1 MNSGYAIPAVALVV
15 VATVLVGAFG
25 LRISRTTSDF
35 YVASRTVGPRL
46 NAAAIS
52 GEYLSAASF
61 LGIAGLVLV
70 QGPDM
75 LWYPVGYTAGYLV
88 LLLFVAAPLRRSGA
102 YTLPDF
108 AEARLA
114 SQGVRRLAGA
124 FVVGV
129 GWLYL
134 LPQLQGAGLTLT
146 VLSGAPDWLGGVIV
160 AVVVTAIV
168 AAGGMRSITFV
179 QAFQY
184 WLKLTALLVP
194 ALFLVLAW
202 QGDGAPGRAFEEPAA
217 FREQRSVRV
226 DDTLTLKLA
235 EPLTVTAEGT
245 VDGRAHDGTR
255 LILPAGIH
263 RIEAGTRLTFAADTP
278 VPAAGRGADDALSPS
293 RAESRTERPLYA
305 TYGLILATF
314 LGTMGLPHVVV
325 RFYTSPTGVA
335 ARRTTVA
342 VLGLIGAF
350 YLLPPVYGALG
361 RLYAPELTLTG
372 DADAAVLLLPD
383 RVLGGVGGDLLGA
396 LVAGGAFAAFLST
409 ASGLTMAVAGVLTQD
424 VLPSRA
430 VPHFRLGTLL
440 AMAVPLAASALVGGL
455 PVADAVGL
463 AFAVSASSFCPLLVL
478 GIWWRRLTPPGAA
491 AGMLVGGGSAL
502 LAVAATMGGFP
513 GGGGALHALL
523 AWPALWSV
531 PLGFLTMVLVSL
543 ATPGRVPA
551 GTAAILAR
559 FHLPEE
565 LGTEELRGDDGLQA
579 GGAATGPG
587 AEGPR
592 GGGPR
597 TGPRTGPPEPER
609 ARAEGPVTGALRDGA
624 GLRPAR
630 PPAASA
636 PDAPHRPTERRDGD
650 RAGSRQAGSEPT
662 ESGLPGEP
670 SRPGRLGRGGD
681 RAETPPAGGEPPG
694 ESSRSTGPWDGDGRR
709 AGGFQTRSGPSE
721 VGVPGAAWG
730 GDGRT
735 GVPLAG
741 SGPSGETSR
750 RAGPWEGGGSAGGSP
765 AGSGPPEGGPS
776 GAPDERGAP

>member
-1 MNSGYAIPAVALVV
+1 MNSGYAVPAVALVV
-15 VATVLVGAFG
+15 LATVLVGAFG
-25 LRISRTTSDF
+25 LRVSRTTSDF
-35 YVASRTVGPRL
+35 YVASRAVGPRL

-114 SQGVRRLAGA
+114 SQAVRRLAGA

-146 VLSGAPDWLGGVIV
+146 VLTGAPEWLGGVIV
-160 AVVVTAIV
+160 AAVVVATV

-194 ALFLVLAW
+194 ALFLILAW
-202 QGDGAPGRAFEEPAA
+202 QGDGAPSHAFEEPAT
-217 FREQRSVRV
+217 FREQRIVKV
-226 DDTLTLKLA
+226 ADTLDLTLDQ
-235 EPLTVTAEGT
+235 PLTVTVTGT
-245 VDGRAHDGTR
+245 VDGRPHDDQR
-255 LILPAGIH
+255 LRLPAGTH
-263 RIEAGTRLTFAADTP
+263 HIERGTRLTFAKGTT
-278 VPAAGRGADDALSPS
+278 VPAADRRTGDGMSTSLAAGRED
-293 RAESRTERPLYA
+293 RPLYA

-325 RFYTSPTGVA
+325 RFYTSPHGVA

-342 VLGLIGAF
+342 VLGLIGCF

-372 DADAAVLLLPD
+372 DADAAVLLLPE
-383 RVLGGVGGDLLGA
+383 RMIGGLGGDLLGA

-424 VLPSRA
+424 VLPARG
-430 VPHFRLGTLL
+430 VRHFRLGTVL
-440 AMAVPLAASALVGGL
+440 AMCVPLAASVLVGGL

-491 AGMLVGGGSAL
+491 AGMLVGGGSAF
-502 LAVAATMGGFP
+502 LAVAATMAGLPARGP
-513 GGGGALHALL
+513 LHALL

-531 PLGFLTMVLVSL
+531 PLGFLTMVVVSL
-543 ATPGRVPA
+543 ATASRVPA

-565 LGTEELRGDDGLQA
+565 L
-579 GGAATGPG
+579 
-587 AEGPR
+587 
-592 GGGPR
+592 
-597 TGPRTGPPEPER
+597 
-609 ARAEGPVTGALRDGA
+609 RAEVKA
-624 GLRPAR
+624 
-630 PPAASA
+630 
-636 PDAPHRPTERRDGD
+636 
-650 RAGSRQAGSEPT
+650 
-662 ESGLPGEP
+662 
-670 SRPGRLGRGGD
+670 
-681 RAETPPAGGEPPG
+681 
-694 ESSRSTGPWDGDGRR
+694 
-709 AGGFQTRSGPSE
+709 
-721 VGVPGAAWG
+721 
-730 GDGRT
+730 
-735 GVPLAG
+735 
-741 SGPSGETSR
+741 
-750 RAGPWEGGGSAGGSP
+750 
-765 AGSGPPEGGPS
+765 
-776 GAPDERGAP
+776 

>member
-1 MNSGYAIPAVALVV
+1 MNSGYTVTAVALVV

-114 SQGVRRLAGA
+114 SQTVRRLAGA

-134 LPQLQGAGLTLT
+134 LPQLQSAGLTLT
-146 VLSGAPDWLGGVIV
+146 VLTGAPDSLGGLIV
-160 AVVVTAIV
+160 AVVVTATV

-202 QGDGAPGRAFEEPAA
+202 QGDGAPRHAFDEPAA
-217 FREQRSVRV
+217 FREQRSVTV
-226 DDTLTLKLA
+226 DATLDLRLQS
-235 EPLTVTAEGT
+235 PLTVTVDGT
-245 VDGRAHDGTR
+245 VDGRRHQDTALH
-255 LILPAGIH
+255 LPAGTH
-263 RIEAGTRLTFAADTP
+263 RVERGTRLTFAAGDP
-278 VPAAGRGADDALSPS
+278 VPTGRHDTGGGLSTSFADG
-293 RAESRTERPLYA
+293 REERPLYA

-325 RFYTSPTGVA
+325 RFYTSPHGVA

-342 VLGLIGAF
+342 VLALIGGF

-372 DADAAVLLLPD
+372 DADAAVLLLPE
-383 RVLGGVGGDLLGA
+383 RIIGGTGGDLLGA

-424 VLPSRA
+424 VLPARG
-430 VPHFRLGTLL
+430 VRHFRLGTVL
-440 AMAVPLAASALVGGL
+440 AMAPPLAAGVLVGGL

-478 GIWWRRLTPPGAA
+478 GIWWRRLTPHGAA
-491 AGMLVGGGSAL
+491 AGMLIGGGSAF
-502 LAVAATMGGFP
+502 LAVTTTMAGLP
-513 GGGGALHALL
+513 GTGWLHTLL
-523 AWPALWSV
+523 AWPAVWSV
-531 PLGFLTMVLVSL
+531 PLGFLTMILVSL

-559 FHLPEE
+559 FHLPED
-565 LGTEELRGDDGLQA
+565 LRTEAKG
-579 GGAATGPG
+579 
-587 AEGPR
+587 
-592 GGGPR
+592 
-597 TGPRTGPPEPER
+597 
-609 ARAEGPVTGALRDGA
+609 
-624 GLRPAR
+624 
-630 PPAASA
+630 
-636 PDAPHRPTERRDGD
+636 
-650 RAGSRQAGSEPT
+650 
-662 ESGLPGEP
+662 
-670 SRPGRLGRGGD
+670 
-681 RAETPPAGGEPPG
+681 
-694 ESSRSTGPWDGDGRR
+694 
-709 AGGFQTRSGPSE
+709 
-721 VGVPGAAWG
+721 
-730 GDGRT
+730 
-735 GVPLAG
+735 
-741 SGPSGETSR
+741 
-750 RAGPWEGGGSAGGSP
+750 
-765 AGSGPPEGGPS
+765 
-776 GAPDERGAP
+776 

>member
-1 MNSGYAIPAVALVV
+1 MNSSYSVPAVALVV

-61 LGIAGLVLV
+61 LGITGLVLV

-114 SQGVRRLAGA
+114 SQAVRRLAGA

-146 VLSGAPDWLGGVIV
+146 VLTGAPEWLGGVIV
-160 AVVVTAIV
+160 AAVVVATV

-194 ALFLVLAW
+194 ALFLILAW
-202 QGDGAPGRAFEEPAA
+202 QGDGAPSHAFEEPAT
-217 FREQRSVRV
+217 FREQRIVKV
-226 DDTLTLKLA
+226 ADTLDLTLDQ
-235 EPLTVTAEGT
+235 PLTVTVTGT
-245 VDGRAHDGTR
+245 VDGRPHDDQR
-255 LILPAGIH
+255 LRLPAGTH
-263 RIEAGTRLTFAADTP
+263 HIERGTRLTFAKGTT
-278 VPAAGRGADDALSPS
+278 VPAADRRTGDGMSTSLAAGRED
-293 RAESRTERPLYA
+293 RPLYA

-325 RFYTSPTGVA
+325 RFYTSPHGVA

-342 VLGLIGAF
+342 VLGLIGCF

-372 DADAAVLLLPD
+372 DADAAVLLLPE
-383 RVLGGVGGDLLGA
+383 RMIGGLGGDLLGA

-424 VLPSRA
+424 VLPARG
-430 VPHFRLGTLL
+430 VRHFRLGTVL
-440 AMAVPLAASALVGGL
+440 AMCVPLAASVLVGGL

-491 AGMLVGGGSAL
+491 AGMLVGGGSAF
-502 LAVAATMGGFP
+502 LAVAATMAGLPARGP
-513 GGGGALHALL
+513 LHALL

-531 PLGFLTMVLVSL
+531 PLGFLTMVVVSL
-543 ATPGRVPA
+543 ATASRVPA

-565 LGTEELRGDDGLQA
+565 L
-579 GGAATGPG
+579 
-587 AEGPR
+587 
-592 GGGPR
+592 
-597 TGPRTGPPEPER
+597 
-609 ARAEGPVTGALRDGA
+609 RAEVKA
-624 GLRPAR
+624 
-630 PPAASA
+630 
-636 PDAPHRPTERRDGD
+636 
-650 RAGSRQAGSEPT
+650 
-662 ESGLPGEP
+662 
-670 SRPGRLGRGGD
+670 
-681 RAETPPAGGEPPG
+681 
-694 ESSRSTGPWDGDGRR
+694 
-709 AGGFQTRSGPSE
+709 
-721 VGVPGAAWG
+721 
-730 GDGRT
+730 
-735 GVPLAG
+735 
-741 SGPSGETSR
+741 
-750 RAGPWEGGGSAGGSP
+750 
-765 AGSGPPEGGPS
+765 
-776 GAPDERGAP
+776 

>member
-1 MNSGYAIPAVALVV
+1 MNQNYAVPAVALVV

-61 LGIAGLVLV
+61 LGIAGLVLI

-88 LLLFVAAPLRRSGA
+88 LLIFVAAPLRRSGA

-114 SQGVRRLAGA
+114 SQALRRLAGA

-134 LPQLQGAGLTLT
+134 LPQLQGAGLTLA
-146 VLSGAPDWLGGVIV
+146 VLTGAPDWIGAVLV
-160 AVVVTAIV
+160 AVVVVATV

-202 QGDGAPGRAFEEPAA
+202 QGDGAPRHAFDEPAT
-217 FREQRSVRV
+217 FREQRVVRIQ
-226 DDTLTLKLA
+226 DGLDIKLA
-235 EPLTVTAEGT
+235 RPLEVVATGTIAAQRYTDERVSLTAG
-245 VDGRAHDGTR
+245 A
-255 LILPAGIH
+255 H
-263 RIEAGTRLTFAADTP
+263 RIASGTRLTFAEGDP
-278 VPAAGRGADDALSPS
+278 VPATDSAGDHGDDTISTSLAS
-293 RAESRTERPLYA
+293 EKRPLYA

-325 RFYTSPTGVA
+325 RFYTSPNGAA
-335 ARRTTVA
+335 ARRTTVV

-361 RLYAPELTLTG
+361 RMYAPELTLTG
-372 DADAAVLLLPD
+372 DTDAAVLLLPD
-383 RVLGGVGGDLLGA
+383 RIIGGTGGDLLGA

-424 VLPSRA
+424 VLPTRG
-430 VPHFRLGTLL
+430 VRHFRLGTVL
-440 AMAVPLAASALVGGL
+440 AMAVPLAASVLVGGL

-502 LAVAATMGGFP
+502 LAVAATMAGYP
-513 GGGGALHALL
+513 GTGPFHALL

-531 PLGFLTMVLVSL
+531 PLGFLTMILVSL

-565 LGTEELRGDDGLQA
+565 VAPEGARDHVDTLLRR
-579 GGAATGPG
+579 GA
-587 AEGPR
+587 
-592 GGGPR
+592 
-597 TGPRTGPPEPER
+597 
-609 ARAEGPVTGALRDGA
+609 
-624 GLRPAR
+624 RPAALDPH
-630 PPAASA
+630 PPQPPNS
-636 PDAPHRPTERRDGD
+636 PSS
-650 RAGSRQAGSEPT
+650 RAG
-662 ESGLPGEP
+662 
-670 SRPGRLGRGGD
+670 
-681 RAETPPAGGEPPG
+681 
-694 ESSRSTGPWDGDGRR
+694 
-709 AGGFQTRSGPSE
+709 
-721 VGVPGAAWG
+721 
-730 GDGRT
+730 
-735 GVPLAG
+735 
-741 SGPSGETSR
+741 
-750 RAGPWEGGGSAGGSP
+750 
-765 AGSGPPEGGPS
+765 
-776 GAPDERGAP
+776 

>member
-1 MNSGYAIPAVALVV
+1 MNTAYAVTAVALVA

-108 AEARLA
+108 AEARL
-114 SQGVRRLAGA
+114 SSHVVRRLAGTL
-124 FVVGV
+124 VVGV

-146 VLSGAPDWLGGVIV
+146 VLTGAPDWLGAVIV
-160 AVVVTAIV
+160 AVVVTVIV

-194 ALFLVLAW
+194 ALFLVIAW
-202 QGDGAPGRAFEEPAA
+202 QSDGAPSHAFDEPAE
-217 FREQRSVRV
+217 FREQRVVRV
-226 DDTLTLKLA
+226 DDTVDLRLTA
-235 EPLTVTAEGT
+235 PLTVT
-245 VDGRAHDGTR
+245 VDGAVDGVEHEGAEVS
-255 LILPAGIH
+255 LSAGTH
-263 RIEAGTRLTFAADTP
+263 RIDGGTRLTFAEGAE
-278 VPAAGRGADDALSPS
+278 VPTAGQGADDALSPS
-293 RAESRTERPLYA
+293 RAESREERPLYA

-314 LGTMGLPHVVV
+314 FGTMGLPHVVV
-325 RFYTSPTGVA
+325 RFYTSPHGVA

-361 RLYAPELTLTG
+361 RLYAPDLTLTG
-372 DADAAVLLLPD
+372 DADAAVLLLPG
-383 RVLGGVGGDLLGA
+383 RMIGGTGGDLLGA

-424 VLPSRA
+424 VLPSRG
-430 VPHFRLGTLL
+430 VRHFRLGTVL
-440 AMAVPLAASALVGGL
+440 AMAVPLVASILVGGL

-491 AGMLVGGGSAL
+491 AGMLVGGGSAF
-502 LAVAATMGGFP
+502 LAVAATMAGYP
-513 GGGGALHALL
+513 GAGPWHALL

-543 ATPGRVPA
+543 ATPGRVPP
-551 GTAAILAR
+551 GTAGVLAR

-565 LGTEELRGDDGLQA
+565 LRTE
-579 GGAATGPG
+579 
-587 AEGPR
+587 
-592 GGGPR
+592 
-597 TGPRTGPPEPER
+597 
-609 ARAEGPVTGALRDGA
+609 V
-624 GLRPAR
+624 
-630 PPAASA
+630 SA
-636 PDAPHRPTERRDGD
+636 
-650 RAGSRQAGSEPT
+650 
-662 ESGLPGEP
+662 
-670 SRPGRLGRGGD
+670 
-681 RAETPPAGGEPPG
+681 
-694 ESSRSTGPWDGDGRR
+694 
-709 AGGFQTRSGPSE
+709 
-721 VGVPGAAWG
+721 
-730 GDGRT
+730 
-735 GVPLAG
+735 
-741 SGPSGETSR
+741 
-750 RAGPWEGGGSAGGSP
+750 
-765 AGSGPPEGGPS
+765 
-776 GAPDERGAP
+776 

>member
-1 MNSGYAIPAVALVV
+1 MNSHYAVPAVALVV
-15 VATVLVGAFG
+15 IATVLVGAFG

-114 SQGVRRLAGA
+114 SQAVRRLAGA

-146 VLSGAPDWLGGVIV
+146 VLTGAPDWLGGVIV
-160 AVVVTAIV
+160 AVVVTATV

-202 QGDGAPGRAFEEPAA
+202 QSDGAPRHAFDEPAT
-217 FREQRSVRV
+217 FREQRVVRV
-226 DDTLTLKLA
+226 GDSIDLKLDR
-235 EPLTVTAEGT
+235 PLTVTVTGT
-245 VDGRAHDGTR
+245 VDGRTHTATR
-255 LILPAGIH
+255 LDLPAGTH
-263 RIEAGTRLTFAADTP
+263 RVERGTRLTFAEGAA
-278 VPAAGRGADDALSPS
+278 VPEAQRSGGGDLSPAP
-293 RAESRTERPLYA
+293 AESGEERPLYA

-325 RFYTSPTGVA
+325 RFYTSPHGVA

-342 VLGLIGAF
+342 VLGLVGAF

-361 RLYAPELTLTG
+361 RIYAPELTLTG
-372 DADAAVLLLPD
+372 DTDAAVLLLPD
-383 RVLGGVGGDLLGA
+383 RIIGGVGGDLLGA

-424 VLPSRA
+424 VLPARG
-430 VPHFRLGTLL
+430 VRHFRLGTVL
-440 AMAVPLAASALVGGL
+440 AMAMPLAASVLVGSL

-502 LAVAATMGGFP
+502 LAVAATMTGYP
-513 GGGGALHALL
+513 GEGALHALL

-531 PLGFLTMVLVSL
+531 PLGFLTMILVSL
-543 ATPGRVPA
+543 ATPGRVPP
-551 GTAAILAR
+551 GTAAVLAR

-565 LGTEELRGDDGLQA
+565 LRTE
-579 GGAATGPG
+579 
-587 AEGPR
+587 
-592 GGGPR
+592 
-597 TGPRTGPPEPER
+597 
-609 ARAEGPVTGALRDGA
+609 VTA
-624 GLRPAR
+624 
-630 PPAASA
+630 
-636 PDAPHRPTERRDGD
+636 
-650 RAGSRQAGSEPT
+650 
-662 ESGLPGEP
+662 
-670 SRPGRLGRGGD
+670 
-681 RAETPPAGGEPPG
+681 
-694 ESSRSTGPWDGDGRR
+694 
-709 AGGFQTRSGPSE
+709 
-721 VGVPGAAWG
+721 
-730 GDGRT
+730 
-735 GVPLAG
+735 
-741 SGPSGETSR
+741 
-750 RAGPWEGGGSAGGSP
+750 
-765 AGSGPPEGGPS
+765 
-776 GAPDERGAP
+776 

>member
-1 MNSGYAIPAVALVV
+1 MNSHYAVPAVALVV

-114 SQGVRRLAGA
+114 SQAVRRLAGA

-146 VLSGAPDWLGGVIV
+146 VLTGAPDWLGGVIV
-160 AVVVTAIV
+160 AVVVTATV

-202 QGDGAPGRAFEEPAA
+202 QSDGAPRHAFDEPAT
-217 FREQRSVRV
+217 FREQRVVRV
-226 DDTLTLKLA
+226 GDGIDLKLDR
-235 EPLTVTAEGT
+235 PLAVTVTGT
-245 VDGRAHDGTR
+245 VDGRTHTDTR
-255 LILPAGIH
+255 LELPAGTH
-263 RIEAGTRLTFAADTP
+263 RVERGTRLTFAEGAA
-278 VPAAGRGADDALSPS
+278 VPEAQRSGGGDLSPAQ
-293 RAESRTERPLYA
+293 AESREERPLYA

-314 LGTMGLPHVVV
+314 FGTMGLPHVVV
-325 RFYTSPTGVA
+325 RFYTSPHGVA

-372 DADAAVLLLPD
+372 DTDAAVLLLPD
-383 RVLGGVGGDLLGA
+383 RIIGGVGGDLLGA

-424 VLPSRA
+424 VLPARG
-430 VPHFRLGTLL
+430 VRHFRLGTVL
-440 AMAVPLAASALVGGL
+440 AMAMPLAASVLVGGL

-502 LAVAATMGGFP
+502 LAVTATMAGYP
-513 GGGGALHALL
+513 GEGALHALL

-531 PLGFLTMVLVSL
+531 PLGFLTMILVSL
-543 ATPGRVPA
+543 ATPGRVPP
-551 GTAAILAR
+551 GTAAVLAR

-565 LGTEELRGDDGLQA
+565 LRTE
-579 GGAATGPG
+579 
-587 AEGPR
+587 
-592 GGGPR
+592 
-597 TGPRTGPPEPER
+597 
-609 ARAEGPVTGALRDGA
+609 VTA
-624 GLRPAR
+624 
-630 PPAASA
+630 
-636 PDAPHRPTERRDGD
+636 
-650 RAGSRQAGSEPT
+650 
-662 ESGLPGEP
+662 
-670 SRPGRLGRGGD
+670 
-681 RAETPPAGGEPPG
+681 
-694 ESSRSTGPWDGDGRR
+694 
-709 AGGFQTRSGPSE
+709 
-721 VGVPGAAWG
+721 
-730 GDGRT
+730 
-735 GVPLAG
+735 
-741 SGPSGETSR
+741 
-750 RAGPWEGGGSAGGSP
+750 
-765 AGSGPPEGGPS
+765 
-776 GAPDERGAP
+776 

>member
-1 MNSGYAIPAVALVV
+1 MNSAYTVPAVALVV
-15 VATVLVGAFG
+15 VATILVGAFG

-70 QGPDM
+70 QGADM

-134 LPQLQGAGLTLT
+134 LPQLQGAGLTLA
-146 VLSGAPDWLGGVIV
+146 VLTGAPAALGGVIV
-160 AVVVTAIV
+160 AVVVVAIV

-202 QGDGAPGRAFEEPAA
+202 QGDGAPRRAYDEPAA
-217 FREQRSVRV
+217 FREQRTVRV
-226 DDTLTLKLA
+226 AETLDLRL
-235 EPLTVTAEGT
+235 ESPLTVTVTGT
-245 VDGRAHDGTR
+245 VDGRAHHER
-255 LILPAGIH
+255 RVSLPAGTH
-263 RIEAGTRLTFAADTP
+263 RVEGGTRLTFARGARVP
-278 VPAAGRGADDALSPS
+278 VAERGGSGGMSTSLTAGR
-293 RAESRTERPLYA
+293 EERPLYA

-325 RFYTSPTGVA
+325 RFYTSPHGVA

-372 DADAAVLLLPD
+372 SADAAVLLLPD
-383 RVLGGVGGDLLGA
+383 RVIGGLGGDLLGA

-424 VLPSRA
+424 VLPSRG
-430 VPHFRLGTLL
+430 VRHFRLGTVL
-440 AMAVPLAASALVGGL
+440 AMAVPLAASVLVGGL

-491 AGMLVGGGSAL
+491 AGMLAGGGAAL
-502 LAVAATMGGFP
+502 VAVAVTMAGFP
-513 GGGGALHALL
+513 GTGPLHALL

-551 GTAAILAR
+551 GTAAVLAR
-559 FHLPEE
+559 FHLPEQ
-565 LGTEELRGDDGLQA
+565 L
-579 GGAATGPG
+579 
-587 AEGPR
+587 
-592 GGGPR
+592 
-597 TGPRTGPPEPER
+597 
-609 ARAEGPVTGALRDGA
+609 RAEVKG
-624 GLRPAR
+624 
-630 PPAASA
+630 
-636 PDAPHRPTERRDGD
+636 
-650 RAGSRQAGSEPT
+650 
-662 ESGLPGEP
+662 
-670 SRPGRLGRGGD
+670 
-681 RAETPPAGGEPPG
+681 
-694 ESSRSTGPWDGDGRR
+694 
-709 AGGFQTRSGPSE
+709 
-721 VGVPGAAWG
+721 
-730 GDGRT
+730 
-735 GVPLAG
+735 
-741 SGPSGETSR
+741 
-750 RAGPWEGGGSAGGSP
+750 
-765 AGSGPPEGGPS
+765 
-776 GAPDERGAP
+776 

>member
-1 MNSGYAIPAVALVV
+1 MNSSYAVPAVALVV
-15 VATVLVGAFG
+15 LATVLVGAFG

-75 LWYPVGYTAGYLV
+75 LWYPVGYTAGHLV

-114 SQGVRRLAGA
+114 SQAVRRLAGA

-134 LPQLQGAGLTLT
+134 LPQLQGAGLTLA
-146 VLSGAPDWLGGVIV
+146 VLTGAPDSLGGVIV
-160 AVVVTAIV
+160 AVVVVVTV

-202 QGDGAPGRAFEEPAA
+202 QGAGAPRTAFDEPAT
-217 FREQRSVRV
+217 FREQRVVTV
-226 DDTLTLKLA
+226 DESLDLKLSR
-235 EPLTVTAEGT
+235 PLDVTASGT
-245 VDGRAHDGTR
+245 VDGRRYRGKRVTLAHGV
-255 LILPAGIH
+255 H
-263 RIEAGTRLTFAADTP
+263 RIEGGTRLTFTEGDP
-278 VPAAGRGADDALSPS
+278 VPAADRGGNGGMSTSLAVGR
-293 RAESRTERPLYA
+293 EERPLYA

-325 RFYTSPTGVA
+325 RFYTSPHGVA

-361 RLYAPELTLTG
+361 RLYAPELGLAG

-383 RVLGGVGGDLLGA
+383 RLIGGLGGDLLGA
-396 LVAGGAFAAFLST
+396 LLAGGAFAAFLST

-424 VLPSRA
+424 VLPSRG
-430 VPHFRLGTLL
+430 VRHFRLGTVL

-502 LAVAATMGGFP
+502 VAVGATMAGYP
-513 GGGGALHALL
+513 RGGALHALL

-531 PLGFLTMVLVSL
+531 PLGFLTMTLVSL

-565 LGTEELRGDDGLQA
+565 LS
-579 GGAATGPG
+579 GGQV
-587 AEGPR
+587 
-592 GGGPR
+592 
-597 TGPRTGPPEPER
+597 
-609 ARAEGPVTGALRDGA
+609 RAEAKA
-624 GLRPAR
+624 
-630 PPAASA
+630 
-636 PDAPHRPTERRDGD
+636 
-650 RAGSRQAGSEPT
+650 
-662 ESGLPGEP
+662 
-670 SRPGRLGRGGD
+670 
-681 RAETPPAGGEPPG
+681 
-694 ESSRSTGPWDGDGRR
+694 
-709 AGGFQTRSGPSE
+709 
-721 VGVPGAAWG
+721 
-730 GDGRT
+730 
-735 GVPLAG
+735 
-741 SGPSGETSR
+741 
-750 RAGPWEGGGSAGGSP
+750 
-765 AGSGPPEGGPS
+765 
-776 GAPDERGAP
+776 

>member
-1 MNSGYAIPAVALVV
+1 MNSSYAVTAVALVV

-114 SQGVRRLAGA
+114 SQNVRRLAGA

-134 LPQLQGAGLTLT
+134 LPQLQGAGLTLA
-146 VLSGAPDWLGGVIV
+146 VLTGAPDLLGGGIV
-160 AVVVTAIV
+160 AVVVVATV

-194 ALFLVLAW
+194 ALFLALAW
-202 QGDGAPGRAFEEPAA
+202 QGDGSPRHAFEEPAT
-217 FREQRSVRV
+217 FREQRVVTV
-226 DDTLTLKLA
+226 DDSLDLTLDR
-235 EPLTVTAEGT
+235 PLTVT
-245 VDGRAHDGTR
+245 VDGRVDGRTHDDQRVQLAAGT
-255 LILPAGIH
+255 H
-263 RIEAGTRLTFAADTP
+263 HIEHGTRLTFAKGSA
-278 VPAAGRGADDALSPS
+278 VPAADRGSSNGMSTSLEAS
-293 RAESRTERPLYA
+293 REERPLYA

-325 RFYTSPTGVA
+325 RFYTSPHGAA

-361 RLYAPELTLTG
+361 RIYTPELGLTG

-383 RVLGGVGGDLLGA
+383 RMIGGAGGDLLGA

-424 VLPSRA
+424 VLPARG
-430 VPHFRLGTLL
+430 VRHFRLGTVL
-440 AMAVPLAASALVGGL
+440 AMAVPLAASVLVGGL

-491 AGMLVGGGSAL
+491 AGMVIGGGGAFV
-502 LAVAATMGGFP
+502 AVAATMAGFP
-513 GGGGALHALL
+513 GTGPLHALL

-543 ATPGRVPA
+543 ATPGRVPT

-565 LGTEELRGDDGLQA
+565 L
-579 GGAATGPG
+579 
-587 AEGPR
+587 
-592 GGGPR
+592 
-597 TGPRTGPPEPER
+597 
-609 ARAEGPVTGALRDGA
+609 RAEVKA
-624 GLRPAR
+624 
-630 PPAASA
+630 
-636 PDAPHRPTERRDGD
+636 
-650 RAGSRQAGSEPT
+650 
-662 ESGLPGEP
+662 
-670 SRPGRLGRGGD
+670 
-681 RAETPPAGGEPPG
+681 
-694 ESSRSTGPWDGDGRR
+694 
-709 AGGFQTRSGPSE
+709 
-721 VGVPGAAWG
+721 
-730 GDGRT
+730 
-735 GVPLAG
+735 
-741 SGPSGETSR
+741 
-750 RAGPWEGGGSAGGSP
+750 
-765 AGSGPPEGGPS
+765 
-776 GAPDERGAP
+776 

>member
-1 MNSGYAIPAVALVV
+1 MNSHYAVPAVALVV

-114 SQGVRRLAGA
+114 SQAVRRLAGA

-146 VLSGAPDWLGGVIV
+146 VLTGAPDWLGGVIV
-160 AVVVTAIV
+160 AVVVTATV

-202 QGDGAPGRAFEEPAA
+202 QSDGAPRHAFDEPAT
-217 FREQRSVRV
+217 FREQRVVRV
-226 DDTLTLKLA
+226 GDSIDLKLDR
-235 EPLTVTAEGT
+235 PLTVTVTGT
-245 VDGRAHDGTR
+245 VDGRTHTDTS
-255 LILPAGIH
+255 LELPAGTH
-263 RIEAGTRLTFAADTP
+263 RVERGTRLTFAEGAA
-278 VPAAGRGADDALSPS
+278 VPEAQRRAVGDLSPAQ
-293 RAESRTERPLYA
+293 AESREQRPLYA

-314 LGTMGLPHVVV
+314 FGTMGLPHVVV
-325 RFYTSPTGVA
+325 RFYTSPHGVA
-335 ARRTTVA
+335 ARRTTVV

-372 DADAAVLLLPD
+372 DTDAAVLLLPD
-383 RVLGGVGGDLLGA
+383 RIIGGVGGDLLGA

-424 VLPSRA
+424 VLPARG
-430 VPHFRLGTLL
+430 VRHFRLGTVL
-440 AMAVPLAASALVGGL
+440 AMAVPLAASVLVGGL

-502 LAVAATMGGFP
+502 LAVAATMAGYP
-513 GGGGALHALL
+513 GEGALHALL

-531 PLGFLTMVLVSL
+531 PLGFLTMIVVSL
-543 ATPGRVPA
+543 ATPGRVPP
-551 GTAAILAR
+551 GTAAVLAR

-565 LGTEELRGDDGLQA
+565 LRTE
-579 GGAATGPG
+579 
-587 AEGPR
+587 
-592 GGGPR
+592 
-597 TGPRTGPPEPER
+597 
-609 ARAEGPVTGALRDGA
+609 VTA
-624 GLRPAR
+624 
-630 PPAASA
+630 
-636 PDAPHRPTERRDGD
+636 
-650 RAGSRQAGSEPT
+650 
-662 ESGLPGEP
+662 
-670 SRPGRLGRGGD
+670 
-681 RAETPPAGGEPPG
+681 
-694 ESSRSTGPWDGDGRR
+694 
-709 AGGFQTRSGPSE
+709 
-721 VGVPGAAWG
+721 
-730 GDGRT
+730 
-735 GVPLAG
+735 
-741 SGPSGETSR
+741 
-750 RAGPWEGGGSAGGSP
+750 
-765 AGSGPPEGGPS
+765 
-776 GAPDERGAP
+776 

>member
-1 MNSGYAIPAVALVV
+1 MNPSYAVPAVALVV

-114 SQGVRRLAGA
+114 SQAVRRLAGA

-146 VLSGAPDWLGGVIV
+146 VLTGAPDWLGGVIV
-160 AVVVTAIV
+160 AVVVTATV

-194 ALFLVLAW
+194 ALFLILAW
-202 QGDGAPGRAFEEPAA
+202 QSDGAPHRAFDEPAA
-217 FREQRSVRV
+217 FRDQRVVRV
-226 DDTLTLKLA
+226 EDSLDLRLDR
-235 EPLTVTAEGT
+235 PLTVTVDGT
-245 VDGRAHDGTR
+245 VDGRPHTGTR
-255 LILPAGIH
+255 LELPAGTH
-263 RIEAGTRLTFAADTP
+263 RIERGTRLTFPEGTP
-278 VPAAGRGADDALSPS
+278 VPRADRSSGGVLSPS
-293 RAESRTERPLYA
+293 RAESREERPLYA

-325 RFYTSPTGVA
+325 RFYTSPHGVA

-342 VLGLIGAF
+342 VLGLVGAF

-361 RLYAPELTLTG
+361 RLYAPELALTG
-372 DADAAVLLLPD
+372 DADAAVLLLPE
-383 RVLGGVGGDLLGA
+383 RMIGGVGGDLLGA
-396 LVAGGAFAAFLST
+396 LIAGGAFAAFLST

-424 VLPSRA
+424 VLPSRG
-430 VPHFRLGTLL
+430 VRHFRLGTVL
-440 AMAVPLAASALVGGL
+440 AMAVPLAASVLVGGL

-502 LAVAATMGGFP
+502 LAVAATMTGVP
-513 GGGGALHALL
+513 GGGALHALL

-531 PLGFLTMVLVSL
+531 PLGFLTMILVSL
-543 ATPGRVPA
+543 ATPGRVPP
-551 GTAAILAR
+551 GTAAVLAR

-565 LGTEELRGDDGLQA
+565 LR
-579 GGAATGPG
+579 
-587 AEGPR
+587 
-592 GGGPR
+592 
-597 TGPRTGPPEPER
+597 
-609 ARAEGPVTGALRDGA
+609 
-624 GLRPAR
+624 
-630 PPAASA
+630 
-636 PDAPHRPTERRDGD
+636 
-650 RAGSRQAGSEPT
+650 
-662 ESGLPGEP
+662 
-670 SRPGRLGRGGD
+670 
-681 RAETPPAGGEPPG
+681 
-694 ESSRSTGPWDGDGRR
+694 
-709 AGGFQTRSGPSE
+709 SE
-721 VGVPGAAWG
+721 VAA
-730 GDGRT
+730 
-735 GVPLAG
+735 
-741 SGPSGETSR
+741 
-750 RAGPWEGGGSAGGSP
+750 
-765 AGSGPPEGGPS
+765 
-776 GAPDERGAP
+776 

>member
-1 MNSGYAIPAVALVV
+1 MNSSYAVPAVALVV
-15 VATVLVGAFG
+15 LATVLVGAFG

-70 QGPDM
+70 QGPEM

-108 AEARLA
+108 AEARLS
-114 SQGVRRLAGA
+114 SQAVRRLAGA
-124 FVVGV
+124 FVVGT

-146 VLSGAPDWLGGVIV
+146 VLTGAPDSLGGLIV
-160 AVVVTAIV
+160 AVVVVAIV

-194 ALFLVLAW
+194 ALFLILAW
-202 QGDGAPGRAFEEPAA
+202 QGDGAPSRAFDEPAT
-217 FREQRSVRV
+217 FRERSVVRV
-226 DDTLTLKLA
+226 DDTLDLTLDR
-235 EPLTVTAEGT
+235 PLTVTVSGT
-245 VDGRAHDGTR
+245 IDGRAHDNDR
-255 LILPAGIH
+255 LRLPAGTH
-263 RIEAGTRLTFAADTP
+263 RVEDGTRLTFAKGGD
-278 VPAAGRGADDALSPS
+278 VPERDRGAGGDLSPS
-293 RAESRTERPLYA
+293 QAESRGERPLYA

-325 RFYTSPTGVA
+325 RFYTSPHGVA

-361 RLYAPELTLTG
+361 RLYAPELTLSG

-383 RVLGGVGGDLLGA
+383 RVIGGLGGDLLGA
-396 LVAGGAFAAFLST
+396 LIAGGAFAAFLST

-424 VLPSRA
+424 VLPSRG
-430 VPHFRLGTLL
+430 VRHFRLGTVL
-440 AMAVPLAASALVGGL
+440 AMAVPLAASVLVGGL

-502 LAVAATMGGFP
+502 LAVAATMAGFP
-513 GGGGALHALL
+513 GAGALHALL

-559 FHLPEE
+559 FHLPED
-565 LGTEELRGDDGLQA
+565 L
-579 GGAATGPG
+579 
-587 AEGPR
+587 
-592 GGGPR
+592 
-597 TGPRTGPPEPER
+597 
-609 ARAEGPVTGALRDGA
+609 RAEVKA
-624 GLRPAR
+624 
-630 PPAASA
+630 
-636 PDAPHRPTERRDGD
+636 
-650 RAGSRQAGSEPT
+650 
-662 ESGLPGEP
+662 
-670 SRPGRLGRGGD
+670 
-681 RAETPPAGGEPPG
+681 
-694 ESSRSTGPWDGDGRR
+694 
-709 AGGFQTRSGPSE
+709 
-721 VGVPGAAWG
+721 
-730 GDGRT
+730 
-735 GVPLAG
+735 
-741 SGPSGETSR
+741 
-750 RAGPWEGGGSAGGSP
+750 
-765 AGSGPPEGGPS
+765 
-776 GAPDERGAP
+776 

>member
-1 MNSGYAIPAVALVV
+1 MNSAYAVTAVALVA

-108 AEARLA
+108 AEARLSSHA
-114 SQGVRRLAGA
+114 VRRLAGTL
-124 FVVGV
+124 VVGV

-146 VLSGAPDWLGGVIV
+146 VLTGAPDWLGAVIV
-160 AVVVTAIV
+160 AVVVTVIV

-194 ALFLVLAW
+194 ALFLVIAW
-202 QGDGAPGRAFEEPAA
+202 QSDGAPSHAFDEPAE
-217 FREQRSVRV
+217 FREQRVVRV
-226 DDTLTLKLA
+226 DDTVDLRLTA
-235 EPLTVTAEGT
+235 PLTVTVDGT
-245 VDGRAHDGTR
+245 VDGLAHKDAEVA
-255 LILPAGIH
+255 LPAGTH
-263 RIEAGTRLTFAADTP
+263 RIDGGTRLTFAEGSEVP
-278 VPAAGRGADDALSPS
+278 VTGNGADDALSPS
-293 RAESRTERPLYA
+293 RAESRAERPLYA

-314 LGTMGLPHVVV
+314 FGTMGLPHVVV
-325 RFYTSPTGVA
+325 RFYTSPHGVA

-372 DADAAVLLLPD
+372 DADAAVLLLPG
-383 RVLGGVGGDLLGA
+383 RMIGGTGGDLLGA

-409 ASGLTMAVAGVLTQD
+409 ASGLTMAVAGVITQD
-424 VLPSRA
+424 VLPSRG
-430 VPHFRLGTLL
+430 VRHFRLGTVL
-440 AMAVPLAASALVGGL
+440 AMVVPMAASIIVGGL

-491 AGMLVGGGSAL
+491 AGMLVGGGSAF
-502 LAVAATMGGFP
+502 LAVAATMAGYP
-513 GGGGALHALL
+513 GAGPWHALL

-543 ATPGRVPA
+543 ATPGRVPP
-551 GTAAILAR
+551 GTAAVLAR

-565 LGTEELRGDDGLQA
+565 LRTE
-579 GGAATGPG
+579 
-587 AEGPR
+587 
-592 GGGPR
+592 
-597 TGPRTGPPEPER
+597 
-609 ARAEGPVTGALRDGA
+609 
-624 GLRPAR
+624 
-630 PPAASA
+630 ASA
-636 PDAPHRPTERRDGD
+636 
-650 RAGSRQAGSEPT
+650 
-662 ESGLPGEP
+662 
-670 SRPGRLGRGGD
+670 
-681 RAETPPAGGEPPG
+681 
-694 ESSRSTGPWDGDGRR
+694 
-709 AGGFQTRSGPSE
+709 
-721 VGVPGAAWG
+721 
-730 GDGRT
+730 
-735 GVPLAG
+735 
-741 SGPSGETSR
+741 
-750 RAGPWEGGGSAGGSP
+750 
-765 AGSGPPEGGPS
+765 
-776 GAPDERGAP
+776 

>member
-1 MNSGYAIPAVALVV
+1 MNSAYTVPAVALVV

-114 SQGVRRLAGA
+114 SQGVRRLAGG

-134 LPQLQGAGLTLT
+134 LPQLQGAGLTLA
-146 VLSGAPDWLGGVIV
+146 VLTGAPAALGGIIV
-160 AVVVTAIV
+160 AVVVVATV

-194 ALFLVLAW
+194 VLFLAVAW
-202 QGDGAPGRAFEEPAA
+202 QHDGAPRRAFAEPAA
-217 FREQRSVRV
+217 FREQRTVRV
-226 DDTLTLKLA
+226 DATLDLRL
-235 EPLTVTAEGT
+235 ERPLTVTVSGA
-245 VDGRAHDGTR
+245 VDGRALHGRPVT
-255 LILPAGIH
+255 LPAGPH
-263 RIEAGTRLTFAADTP
+263 HVERGTRLTFAAGTA
-278 VPAAGRGADDALSPS
+278 VPEADRAGTGGMSASLATGR
-293 RAESRTERPLYA
+293 EERPLYA

-325 RFYTSPTGVA
+325 RFYTSPHGVA

-342 VLGLIGAF
+342 VLGLLGAF
-350 YLLPPVYGALG
+350 YLLPPLYGALG

-372 DADAAVLLLPD
+372 NADAAVLLLPD
-383 RVLGGVGGDLLGA
+383 RVLGGLGGDLLGA

-424 VLPSRA
+424 VLPSRGHLPA
-430 VPHFRLGTLL
+430 RGVRHFRLGTAL
-440 AMAVPLAASALVGGL
+440 AMAVPLAASVLVGSL

-491 AGMLVGGGSAL
+491 AGMLVGGGAAL
-502 LAVAATMGGFP
+502 VAVTATMAGLAGSGP
-513 GGGGALHALL
+513 LHALL

-551 GTAAILAR
+551 GTAAVLAR

-565 LGTEELRGDDGLQA
+565 LG
-579 GGAATGPG
+579 
-587 AEGPR
+587 AE
-592 GGGPR
+592 
-597 TGPRTGPPEPER
+597 
-609 ARAEGPVTGALRDGA
+609 AKA
-624 GLRPAR
+624 
-630 PPAASA
+630 
-636 PDAPHRPTERRDGD
+636 
-650 RAGSRQAGSEPT
+650 
-662 ESGLPGEP
+662 
-670 SRPGRLGRGGD
+670 
-681 RAETPPAGGEPPG
+681 
-694 ESSRSTGPWDGDGRR
+694 
-709 AGGFQTRSGPSE
+709 
-721 VGVPGAAWG
+721 
-730 GDGRT
+730 
-735 GVPLAG
+735 
-741 SGPSGETSR
+741 
-750 RAGPWEGGGSAGGSP
+750 
-765 AGSGPPEGGPS
+765 
-776 GAPDERGAP
+776 

>member
-1 MNSGYAIPAVALVV
+1 MNSAYTVPAVALVV
-15 VATVLVGAFG
+15 VATVFVGAFG

-134 LPQLQGAGLTLT
+134 LPQLQGAGLTLA
-146 VLSGAPDWLGGVIV
+146 VLTGAPDALGGVIV
-160 AVVVTAIV
+160 AVVVVATV

-202 QGDGAPGRAFEEPAA
+202 QHDGAPRRAFDEPAA
-217 FREQRSVRV
+217 FREQRTVRV
-226 DDTLTLKLA
+226 ADTLDLRL
-235 EPLTVTAEGT
+235 ERPLTVTVTGT
-245 VDGRAHDGTR
+245 VDGRAHQEKQVRLSAGT
-255 LILPAGIH
+255 H
-263 RIEAGTRLTFAADTP
+263 RVEQDTRLTFA
-278 VPAAGRGADDALSPS
+278 RGAHVPEATRGSNGGMSTSLASG
-293 RAESRTERPLYA
+293 REERPLYA

-325 RFYTSPTGVA
+325 RFYTSPHGVA

-342 VLGLIGAF
+342 VLGLIGGF

-361 RLYAPELTLTG
+361 RLYAPELALTRS
-372 DADAAVLLLPD
+372 ADAAVLLLPD
-383 RVLGGVGGDLLGA
+383 RVIGGLGGDLLGA

-424 VLPSRA
+424 VLPSRG
-430 VPHFRLGTLL
+430 VRHFRLGTVLS
-440 AMAVPLAASALVGGL
+440 MAPPLAASVLVGGL

-491 AGMLVGGGSAL
+491 AGMLA
-502 LAVAATMGGFP
+502 
-513 GGGGALHALL
+513 GGGGALVAVAVTMAGFPGTGPLHALL

-531 PLGFLTMVLVSL
+531 PLGFLTMMLVSL

-551 GTAAILAR
+551 GTAGVLAR
-559 FHLPEE
+559 FHLPEQ
-565 LGTEELRGDDGLQA
+565 LHTEVKA
-579 GGAATGPG
+579 
-587 AEGPR
+587 
-592 GGGPR
+592 
-597 TGPRTGPPEPER
+597 
-609 ARAEGPVTGALRDGA
+609 
-624 GLRPAR
+624 
-630 PPAASA
+630 
-636 PDAPHRPTERRDGD
+636 
-650 RAGSRQAGSEPT
+650 
-662 ESGLPGEP
+662 
-670 SRPGRLGRGGD
+670 
-681 RAETPPAGGEPPG
+681 
-694 ESSRSTGPWDGDGRR
+694 
-709 AGGFQTRSGPSE
+709 
-721 VGVPGAAWG
+721 
-730 GDGRT
+730 
-735 GVPLAG
+735 
-741 SGPSGETSR
+741 
-750 RAGPWEGGGSAGGSP
+750 
-765 AGSGPPEGGPS
+765 
-776 GAPDERGAP
+776 

>member
-1 MNSGYAIPAVALVV
+1 MNSSYAVPAVALVAL
-15 VATVLVGAFG
+15 ATVLVGAFG

-108 AEARLA
+108 AEARLS
-114 SQGVRRLAGA
+114 SQAVRRLAGA
-124 FVVGV
+124 FVVGT

-146 VLSGAPDWLGGVIV
+146 VFTGAPDWLGGLVV
-160 AVVVTAIV
+160 AVVVVAIV

-194 ALFLVLAW
+194 AFFLVLAW
-202 QGDGAPGRAFEEPAA
+202 QGDGAPRHAFDEPAA
-217 FREQRSVRV
+217 FREQRVVRV
-226 DDTLTLKLA
+226 DDTITIKLRS
-235 EPLTVTAEGT
+235 PLTVTVDGT
-245 VDGRAHDGTR
+245 VDGRAHEDSRVR
-255 LILPAGIH
+255 LDAGAHHIDN
-263 RIEAGTRLTFAADTP
+263 GTRLTFARGDE
-278 VPAAGRGADDALSPS
+278 VPARDHGTGGGLSPS
-293 RAESRTERPLYA
+293 QAESRGERPLYA

-325 RFYTSPTGVA
+325 RFYTSPHGVA

-372 DADAAVLLLPD
+372 DADAAALLLPG
-383 RVLGGVGGDLLGA
+383 RMIGGVGGELLGA

-424 VLPSRA
+424 VLPSRG
-430 VPHFRLGTLL
+430 VRHFRLGTVF
-440 AMAVPLAASALVGGL
+440 AMLVPLAASVLVGGL

-478 GIWWRRLTPPGAA
+478 GIWWHRLTPPGAA

-502 LAVAATMGGFP
+502 LAVAATMAGFP
-513 GGGGALHALL
+513 KAGALHALL

-531 PLGFLTMVLVSL
+531 PLGFLTMILVSL
-543 ATPGRVPA
+543 ATPGRVPP
-551 GTAAILAR
+551 GTAAVLAR

-565 LGTEELRGDDGLQA
+565 L
-579 GGAATGPG
+579 
-587 AEGPR
+587 
-592 GGGPR
+592 
-597 TGPRTGPPEPER
+597 
-609 ARAEGPVTGALRDGA
+609 RAEVKA
-624 GLRPAR
+624 
-630 PPAASA
+630 
-636 PDAPHRPTERRDGD
+636 
-650 RAGSRQAGSEPT
+650 
-662 ESGLPGEP
+662 
-670 SRPGRLGRGGD
+670 
-681 RAETPPAGGEPPG
+681 
-694 ESSRSTGPWDGDGRR
+694 
-709 AGGFQTRSGPSE
+709 
-721 VGVPGAAWG
+721 
-730 GDGRT
+730 
-735 GVPLAG
+735 
-741 SGPSGETSR
+741 
-750 RAGPWEGGGSAGGSP
+750 
-765 AGSGPPEGGPS
+765 
-776 GAPDERGAP
+776 